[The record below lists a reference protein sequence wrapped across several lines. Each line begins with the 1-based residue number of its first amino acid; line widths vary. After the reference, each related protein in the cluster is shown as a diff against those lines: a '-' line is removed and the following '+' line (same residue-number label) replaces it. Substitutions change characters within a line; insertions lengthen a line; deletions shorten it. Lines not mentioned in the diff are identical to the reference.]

1 MAYAMWLSSH
11 SNWLVGVVSQCTSAL
26 LSLID
31 MWQRGLVISQCRGSM
46 SWPLFNH
53 VLQAGA
59 DKRCKGDYG
68 SRRTSLRRGLGI
80 TALCGVLTGR
90 MNTSVFR

>member
-1 MAYAMWLSSH
+1 
-11 SNWLVGVVSQCTSAL
+11 
-26 LSLID
+26 
-31 MWQRGLVISQCRGSM
+31 M
-46 SWPLFNH
+46 SWLLFNH

-80 TALCGVLTGR
+80 MVLHCVLTGG
-90 MNTSVFR
+90 MNTSVFRWLPPQGLQSYWRDLGGRRETHSVRELESNALGLCVICELIPF